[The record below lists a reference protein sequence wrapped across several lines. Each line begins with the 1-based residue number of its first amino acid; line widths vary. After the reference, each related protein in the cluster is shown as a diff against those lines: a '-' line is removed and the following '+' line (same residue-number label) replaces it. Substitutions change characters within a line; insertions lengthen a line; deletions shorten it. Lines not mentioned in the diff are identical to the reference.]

1 MDSIGWRMIT
11 VKSGKAQQ
19 AGTKAL
25 RDRCKRCASGLV
37 GERLANDHFPGARL
51 VIERQGDRELPGA
64 ALEWNGP
71 AIIVHG
77 LPGRTPHF
85 EMDCDIRDVLARLPG
100 GLGA

>member
-1 MDSIGWRMIT
+1 
-11 VKSGKAQQ
+11 
-19 AGTKAL
+19 
-25 RDRCKRCASGLV
+25 V
-37 GERLANDHFPGARL
+37 GEGLANDHFPGARL

-64 ALEWNGP
+64 APEWNGP

-85 EMDCDIRDVLARLPG
+85 EMDRDIRDVLARLPG